1 MGNGNSA
8 SVAGSQEHY
17 SLLTPHGEREPEGLG
32 VTRGELRN
40 S

>member
-1 MGNGNSA
+1 MGNGNSGISRFVTA
-8 SVAGSQEHY
+8 INLSPNPSWG
-17 SLLTPHGEREPEGLG
+17 TGTEGLG